1 MDAAFLTEATG
12 WGVAG
17 LTGVTVL
24 VALIARERLQAHYWI
39 GYAIGALS
47 FIHASFS
54 MGGLAVGGSA
64 ALAGVLVA
72 TVGMFVSWAQAA
84 MGGRLRELEG
94 PRRLRLSR
102 LHLGFAAVLVCLGVA
117 HLILNGPL
125 VRGLLHL

>member
-1 MDAAFLTEATG
+1 MDAVFLTELTG

-17 LTGVTVL
+17 LTGVTV
-24 VALIARERLQAHYWI
+24 VIALFARERLQPHYWV

-47 FIHASFS
+47 FVHASFS

-72 TVGMFVSWAQAA
+72 TVGMFVSWGQAA
-84 MGGRLRELEG
+84 LGGRLRELEG

-102 LHLGFAAVLVCLGVA
+102 LHLAIAAVLVCLGVA
-117 HLILNGPL
+117 HLVLNGPV
-125 VRGLLHL
+125 VRALLHL